1 MKTSE
6 DGLGTDALSERAF
19 PKEITEKFLPN
30 VGKIKSPLSNRAQH
44 YKLRFK
50 GANRLKSHNTNDKTT
65 DSSKY
70 AFVVAW
76 QRCY

>member
-6 DGLGTDALSERAF
+6 DHLDTDAPTGRAF
-19 PKEITEKFLPN
+19 PKEVIEKFLPN
-30 VGKIKSPLSNRAQH
+30 VGKIKSPISDRAQH
-44 YKLRFK
+44 YKQRYN
-50 GANRLKSHNTNDKTT
+50 GANRLNPGKAKTKIT

-76 QRCY
+76 QECK